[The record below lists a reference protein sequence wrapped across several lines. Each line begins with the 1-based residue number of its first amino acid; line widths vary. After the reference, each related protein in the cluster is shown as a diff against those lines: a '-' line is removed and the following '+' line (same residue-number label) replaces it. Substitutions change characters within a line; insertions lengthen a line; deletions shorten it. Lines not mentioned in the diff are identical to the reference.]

1 MAVRHYLSP
10 EDHQVVKELL
20 QKHGLRPL
28 ADSMGAAA
36 RELLESGEC
45 VKDEWGDKM
54 FEGDIETAAANL
66 SGDLY

>member
-45 VKDEWGDKM
+45 VKDEW
-54 FEGDIETAAANL
+54 
-66 SGDLY
+66 